1 MHKIVNP
8 QQTRLFD
15 PFDSVLTET
24 TRKRLLN
31 GWPGVF
37 RHVILELMPVDAV
50 SEHFDPTMGRPTKE
64 LYSIAGLLLIQEF
77 MDWTK
82 EQALDAYS
90 FHTNVHYALNLE
102 PVTHDISKRTLERYI
117 NLFEEDD
124 LAKATMDEITTTLV
138 EVLGIKID
146 KQRLD
151 STHIFS
157 DMASFGRTRLMG
169 VAIKRLLTQLKRH
182 SKADYDALDESLRNR
197 YAPGVNQLFADTKKD
212 SESRRLLRQQVAEDM
227 YYLIQ
232 RFADKG
238 EYSNRDTYKAVKR
251 IFYEQCEVHEEKV
264 SIKKK
269 TGGNVMQNPSDSDA
283 TYDGHKGPGYQVQIA
298 ETCNPENEVQ
308 LITAAIPQTAAEPD
322 ANAVE
327 EVLQDLTANDLMPDE
342 LLVDTH
348 YTSDDNVQLAEQ
360 QGVELVGPVPPG
372 SSKSKDDEY
381 EQLNIDD
388 FNVDE
393 ATDPPCRALGATEE
407 VICCPAG
414 HKPASSIHDKQTGQ
428 TKTVMPSSTCSQ
440 CEFRKE
446 CPVEKCRGGY
456 CLYHTAKQR
465 RLAGRRREE
474 ATDVFRDR
482 YRIRGGIEGTNSGL
496 KRKTGLGQLR
506 VRGRPAVFHSI
517 LLKITGWNILRAS
530 VCAKMRE
537 IVYARANASV
547 FWLNFVFL
555 RMSMLAESVYVSRSK
570 QILVYVQQ
578 FEGFSKLSNAA

>member
-1 MHKIVNP
+1 MHNIVNP

-15 PFDSVLTET
+15 SFDRVLTKK

-37 RHVILELMPVDAV
+37 RHVILELMPVDAL

-82 EQALDAYS
+82 DEALDAYS

-124 LAKATMDEITTTLV
+124 LAKATMDEITTKLV
-138 EVLGIKID
+138 EVLNIKID

-169 VAIKRLLTQLKRH
+169 VAIKRFLTQLKRH
-182 SKADYDALDESLRNR
+182 GKADYNALDESFRQR

-227 YYLIQ
+227 YFLYR
-232 RFADKG
+232 RFADNL
-238 EYSNRDTYKAVKR
+238 EHSNRDTYKALER
-251 IFYEQCEVHEEKV
+251 IFYEQCEVHEENV
-264 SIKKK
+264 CIKKK
-269 TGGNVMQNPSDSDA
+269 TGGNVMQNPSDPGAS
-283 TYDGHKGPGYQVQIA
+283 YDGHKGPGYQTQLA

-308 LITAAIPQTAAEPD
+308 LITCAIPQTAAEAD

-327 EVLQDLTANDLMPDE
+327 GVLDDLTAKNLLPDE
-342 LLVDTH
+342 LLADTH
-348 YTSDDNVQLAEQ
+348 YTGDDNVQLAEEK
-360 QGVELVGPVPPG
+360 GVELVGPVPSG
-372 SSKSKDDEY
+372 SGKSKGDEY

-393 ATDPPCRALGATEE
+393 SSEE

-414 HKPASSIHDKQTGQ
+414 HKPQSSEHNSETGK
-428 TKTVMPSSTCSQ
+428 TKTVMPESACSQ
-440 CEFRKE
+440 CDFFEQ
-446 CPVEKCRGGY
+446 CPVEKIKGQY
-456 CLYHTAKQR
+456 KLEHTAKQR
-465 RLAGRRREE
+465 RLAGRRREQDTE
-474 ATDVFRDR
+474 VFRER
-482 YRIRGGIEGTNSGL
+482 YKTRSGIEGTNSGL
-496 KRKTGLGQLR
+496 KRRTGLGRLR
-506 VRGRPAVFHSI
+506 VRGRPAVFHAI
-517 LLKITGWNILRAS
+517 YLKIAGWNILRAS
-530 VCAKMRE
+530 VCAKMRQ
-537 IVYARANASV
+537 IVWARANMAT
-547 FWLNFVFL
+547 FWLDFAFL
-555 RMSMLAESVYVSRSK
+555 SWAKMPGSIRISLKRQTVVYI
-570 QILVYVQQ
+570 QW
-578 FEGFSKLSNAA
+578 FEEISKLSKAA